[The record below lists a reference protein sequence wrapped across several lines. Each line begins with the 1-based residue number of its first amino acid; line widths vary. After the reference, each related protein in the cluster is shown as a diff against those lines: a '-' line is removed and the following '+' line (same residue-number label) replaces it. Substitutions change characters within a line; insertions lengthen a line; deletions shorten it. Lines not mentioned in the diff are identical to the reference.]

1 MPVATVIIPAYNA
14 ERFLAH
20 TIASVQAQTRP
31 DWLLIVIDDGSKDG
45 TVALAEALAAQDARI
60 RVAPYPNGGVVTARN
75 RGFAESPAAVPYIA
89 YLDHD
94 DVWEPDFLETLTA
107 VLEANPAAVGAQG
120 VARYIDSAGRP
131 CEAFGGT
138 VWPRERFGVVNGQVR
153 EVEPDAPT
161 SFALI
166 AVTNYIATPGQ
177 VLFRR
182 EALERVGLFHPDTN
196 PCDDWDLYMRLTQQG
211 DIAFVNKIV
220 MGWRQHEGNVSKDR
234 KRMVRMG
241 RYVRRKLMQQPDL
254 SASNRLIAKKGYRY
268 LQQSSV
274 LPWLKSAQYW
284 LKRRNFVRAA
294 SHVRFALR
302 TGFRALFGL
311 FE

>member
-1 MPVATVIIPAYNA
+1 MPTVTIIIPAYNA

-161 SFALI
+161 SFAVA
-166 AVTNYIATPGQ
+166 AVVNCIATPGQ
-177 VLFRR
+177 MLMRR
-182 EALERVGLFHPDTN
+182 SALEKVGAFSEDCN
-196 PCDDWDLYMRLTQQG
+196 PCDDWDMYLRLTQHG
-211 DIAFVNKIV
+211 DIIFVNKIV
-220 MGWRQHEGNVSKDR
+220 MGWRQHESNVSRDS
-234 KRMVRMG
+234 KRMERQIYFVQ
-241 RYVRRKLMQQPDL
+241 RKLLASPDL
-254 SASNRLIAKKGYRY
+254 NAENRKIALIGRRY
-268 LQQSSV
+268 SQRKV
-274 LPWLKSAQYW
+274 GAIWLKSARSS
-284 LKRRNFVRAA
+284 LAAGRVARAA
-294 SHVRFALR
+294 NHFRNALISYSR
-302 TGFRALFGL
+302 SL
-311 FE
+311 